1 MQTDNDAF
9 DERLAD
15 RISSVS
21 LKSPF
26 VFDVEFESVPL
37 RPELLFAYELDAPG
51 SFELAHRDEKSITY
65 RRAIPEP
72 ADERQFHVAE
82 VIEVKYDTHE
92 KAIQG
97 LLRGQIDMLP
107 QLPLRDVDILSEKS
121 AFFVQKYQLPQT
133 HVVLFNNRNKA
144 LRSRALRR
152 AMAACIDTQ
161 RLLEEFVLKSP
172 VNDKARLTSAPFPQA
187 SYAYDTAVAPLSY
200 DIELAVA
207 LSIGARKELGG
218 PLPKLTL
225 RSPPDPESRV
235 IAKQLIAAWS
245 RIGLEVTLANDDDA
259 AGEDDWDLAYRIVS
273 MREPAV
279 ELWPLLAGKDKADIA
294 DLQYLPNWLRQK
306 LVELEAVSDWGRAE
320 GLLHDLHRDLI
331 AQAQVIPLWEVDQ
344 YFVIRKTVRGV
355 PEAPISTYDG
365 IEQWVVQPWYP
376 LK

>member
-1 MQTDNDAF
+1 MANRDDK
-9 DERLAD
+9 
-15 RISSVS
+15 SV
-21 LKSPF
+21 
-26 VFDVEFESVPL
+26 
-37 RPELLFAYELDAPG
+37 
-51 SFELAHRDEKSITY
+51 TY

-72 ADERQFHVAE
+72 ADENQYHVAE

-97 LLRGQIDMLP
+97 LLRGQVDMLP
-107 QLPLRDVDILSEKS
+107 QIPLRDVDILSEHS
-121 AFFVQKYQLPQT
+121 SFFVQKYQLPKT
-133 HVVLFNNRNKA
+133 HLVQFNNRNKA

-172 VNDKARLTSAPFPQA
+172 ANGKGRLTSAPFPQS
-187 SYAYDTAVAPLSY
+187 SYAYDTAVQPHAY

-207 LSIGARKELGG
+207 LSIAARKELGG

-225 RSPPDPESRV
+225 RAPPDPESRI

-245 RIGLEVTLANDDDA
+245 RIGLEVTLAEDNGA

-279 ELWPLLAGKDKADIA
+279 ELWPLLAGKETAEIA
-294 DLQYLPNWLRQK
+294 DLQIPA
-306 LVELEAVSDWGRAE
+306 ELAAAKTRGTRPRIGLEPRES
-320 GLLHDLHRDLI
+320 LLHDLHRDM
-331 AQAQVIPLWEVDQ
+331 AAEAQVIPLWEVDE
-344 YFVIRKTVRGV
+344 YLIVRKTVRGV

-365 IEQWVVQPWYP
+365 IEQWIVQPWYP
-376 LK
+376 PK